1 MAWHDTPMRH
11 AAAHAFAAPYPRP
24 TPSAPSSSLVHGTRL
39 CYASV
44 CVLCFAR
51 ESAFPHMA
59 GNARE
64 VLSAATKNH
73 PFNHDLIKIAEETI
87 HYLPL

>member
-1 MAWHDTPMRH
+1 MM
-11 AAAHAFAAPYPRP
+11 AAPAMKARVAEEEGVVY
-24 TPSAPSSSLVHGTRL
+24 
-39 CYASV
+39 
-44 CVLCFAR
+44 VLAAMR
-51 ESAFPHMA
+51 AHPMA
-59 GNARE
+59 TGVQLNATAVLKEFVSHPKTLEHLKRGNARE